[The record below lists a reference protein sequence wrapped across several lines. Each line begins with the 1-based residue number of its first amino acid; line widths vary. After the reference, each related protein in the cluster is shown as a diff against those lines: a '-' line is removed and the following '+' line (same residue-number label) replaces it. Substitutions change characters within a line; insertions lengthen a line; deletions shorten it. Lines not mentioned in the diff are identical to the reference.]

1 MASGTAKPMPALHS
15 GSVLPNVLT
24 MLLLLS
30 IGFVLGMVCTA
41 SFHDSYLLPFLQ
53 PLPSLLRSRSPLP
66 PHAPAP
72 SPVTELP
79 SQSPSPSPDT
89 ACVVGPPLPSPP
101 SQQPTPSPPASLGF
115 ADFLAPSGGLMHNMT
130 DEELF
135 WRASMVPRVARVP
148 WRIVPKVAFLF
159 LVRGD
164 LPLRPLWEKF
174 FAGHEGLYSIYVHAS
189 PAYTGSPPADSVFYG
204 RMIPSQN
211 TSWGDMNLVHA
222 ERRLVA
228 TALLDLGNARFAL
241 LSETCIPLL
250 SFPAAYAFLT
260 GSNASFIDSFPTRA
274 RHVPFFTERNVSLA
288 QWRKGSQWFEMDR
301 PIAVELVAEERY
313 MAVFRG
319 DHGIGNMEEHYL
331 PTLVTLLGWGARA
344 ANRTLTYVAWPRPGP
359 HPATYGVRDVTAELL
374 EGMRRGNG
382 ECGYGRAGGAVEF
395 CFMFSRKFS
404 RDALA
409 KLLELAPKVMGFG

>member
-1 MASGTAKPMPALHS
+1 MASSTAKHMPALHS
-15 GSVLPNVLT
+15 GSVLPNVVT

-41 SFHDSYLLPFLQ
+41 NFHESYLPPFLQ
-53 PLPSLLRSRSPLP
+53 PLPSLLRSPSPP
-66 PHAPAP
+66 P
-72 SPVTELP
+72 PVTELP
-79 SQSPSPSPDT
+79 SQSPSPSPET

-101 SQQPTPSPPASLGF
+101 SQQPTPSPPAILGF

-130 DEELF
+130 DDELL

-211 TSWGDMNLVHA
+211 TSWGDMNLVDA

-228 TALLDLGNARFAL
+228 TALLDLANARFAL
-241 LSETCIPLL
+241 LSESCIPLL
-250 SFPAAYAFLT
+250 PFPAVYAFLT
-260 GSNASFIDSFPTRA
+260 GSNASFVDSYVDGA
-274 RHVPFFTERNVSLA
+274 RHAPFFTQHNVSLA

-301 PIAVELVAEERY
+301 AIAVVVVAEEQF

-319 DHGIGNMEEHYL
+319 NHGVANMEEHYL
-331 PTLVTLLGWGARA
+331 PTLVTLLGWGASN
-344 ANRTLTYVAWPRPGP
+344 ANRTLTYAKWRAGAW
-359 HPATYGVRDVTAELL
+359 HPASYGGRAVTPELL

-382 ECGYGRAGGAVEF
+382 ECGYRSKDGGGAVEF
-395 CFMFSRKFS
+395 CFMFARKFS
-404 RDALA
+404 GDALG

>member
-1 MASGTAKPMPALHS
+1 MASSSSSTAKPMEAVRS
-15 GSVLPNVLT
+15 GSVLSNVVT
-24 MLLLLS
+24 VLLLLS
-30 IGFVLGMVCTA
+30 LGFVFGMVYNANFQESHLT
-41 SFHDSYLLPFLQ
+41 PFLQ
-53 PLPSLLRSRSPLP
+53 PLPSLLRSSPTRS
-66 PHAPAP
+66 
-72 SPVTELP
+72 SPTPVVGCGVGP
-79 SQSPSPSPDT
+79 PSPSPT
-89 ACVVGPPLPSPP
+89 PPQAP
-101 SQQPTPSPPASLGF
+101 PPARMGF
-115 ADFLAPSGGLMHNMT
+115 ADFLAPSGGGLAHNMT

-135 WRASMVPRVARVP
+135 WRASMVPRVALVP
-148 WRIVPKVAFLF
+148 RRIVPKVAFLF
-159 LVRGD
+159 LVTGD
-164 LPLRPLWEKF
+164 MPLRPLWEKF

-211 TSWGDMNLVHA
+211 TSWGNMNLVDA
-222 ERRLVA
+222 ERRLLG

-260 GSNASFIDSFPTRA
+260 SANASFIDSFPTRK
-274 RHVPFFTERNVSLA
+274 RHAPFFLRRNISRA

-301 PIAVELVAEERY
+301 ELAVDVVAEEQY

-319 DHGIGNMEEHYL
+319 DHGIANMLEHYM

-344 ANRTLTYVAWPRPGP
+344 ANRTLTYTDWPRPGP
-359 HPATYGVRDVTAELL
+359 HPASYGVRDVTPELL

-382 ECGYGRAGGAVEF
+382 ECGSGASGAVEF
-395 CFMFSRKFS
+395 CFMFARKFS
-404 RDALA
+404 GDALD

>member
-204 RMIPSQN
+204 RMIPSQ
-211 TSWGDMNLVHA
+211 V
-222 ERRLVA
+222 
-228 TALLDLGNARFAL
+228 
-241 LSETCIPLL
+241 TCK
-250 SFPAAYAFLT
+250 
-260 GSNASFIDSFPTRA
+260 
-274 RHVPFFTERNVSLA
+274 
-288 QWRKGSQWFEMDR
+288 RKR
-301 PIAVELVAEERY
+301 
-313 MAVFRG
+313 
-319 DHGIGNMEEHYL
+319 
-331 PTLVTLLGWGARA
+331 
-344 ANRTLTYVAWPRPGP
+344 
-359 HPATYGVRDVTAELL
+359 
-374 EGMRRGNG
+374 
-382 ECGYGRAGGAVEF
+382 
-395 CFMFSRKFS
+395 
-404 RDALA
+404 
-409 KLLELAPKVMGFG
+409 